1 MASEDYV
8 IKRNGTKEKF
18 SFNKILNRLDKLG
31 NGELQINYTAL
42 VKKIMDRLYNNIT
55 TLEIDKLTA
64 EQCAALSTT
73 HYDYYSLAARILISN
88 HQKLTDSSFATVVRK
103 LYNFI

>member
-31 NGELQINYTAL
+31 NNELQINYTAFEENY
-42 VKKIMDRLYNNIT
+42 IGCI
-55 TLEIDKLTA
+55 I
-64 EQCAALSTT
+64 
-73 HYDYYSLAARILISN
+73 ILQ
-88 HQKLTDSSFATVVRK
+88 H
-103 LYNFI
+103 

>member
-31 NGELQINYTAL
+31 NNELQINYTAL

-64 EQCAALSTT
+64 EQCAHFQQPL
-73 HYDYYSLAARILISN
+73 
-88 HQKLTDSSFATVVRK
+88 
-103 LYNFI
+103 